1 VKLLAEVSDGE
12 NSPTVSSPKKSPA
25 KLKGN
30 CTRKPDFPLDDQQP
44 SLSETVTSQSDDNE
58 NNYNAHVDSSSDVSD
73 NELSLE
79 DESGSEYILS
89 TSKK

>member
-1 VKLLAEVSDGE
+1 V
-12 NSPTVSSPKKSPA
+12 NSPTVPSPKKSPA

-30 CTRKPDFPLDDQQP
+30 CTRTPDFPPDDQQP
-44 SLSETVTSQSDDNE
+44 SPSETVTSQSDDNE
-58 NNYNAHVDSSSDVSD
+58 NNNNAHRHSSSEISD
-73 NELSLE
+73 DGLSLE